1 MNAMDK
7 FEASEEYRSGPN
19 GGVVRSAVPR
29 PTSAAHSFS
38 YVLLFIYLISLIFE
52 FIFE

>member
-7 FEASEEYRSGPN
+7 FEASEEYRRGPN

-29 PTSAAHSFS
+29 PTSADHSFS
-38 YVLLFIYLISLIFE
+38 YVLLFIYLISLIIE